1 MSFADWLDRRLIK
14 RHRPEKQEIGNLLA
28 VADRCLADARV
39 AGVSA
44 DGRLQS
50 AYNAAL
56 AAATAALH
64 ASGYRSNPAAAGHH
78 AVTVESIALTV
89 GSDAAVVRKL
99 DGFRRKRHRAAY
111 DVAGAVSEQEVTEL
125 VALAA
130 ELRNAVAVWLAAEH
144 PTLV

>member
-1 MSFADWLDRRLIK
+1 MSFATWLDRRLIK

-28 VADRCLADARV
+28 VADRCLADAR
-39 AGVSA
+39 
-44 DGRLQS
+44 Q
-50 AYNAAL
+50 
-56 AAATAALH
+56 
-64 ASGYRSNPAAAGHH
+64 
-78 AVTVESIALTV
+78 SIALTV
-89 GSDAAVVRKL
+89 GSDAAAVRKL

-130 ELRNAVAVWLAAEH
+130 ELRDAVAAWLAAEH